1 MVVEDPRPDPHE
13 RSELLTDLAR
23 LRRSFRYRL
32 RGGVFVGCRMAP
44 SEGED
49 TEGARPD
56 TWSRCFALGRIA
68 TGVKTTLARGAR
80 FPASL

>member
-1 MVVEDPRPDPHE
+1 
-13 RSELLTDLAR
+13 
-23 LRRSFRYRL
+23 
-32 RGGVFVGCRMAP
+32 MAP